1 MHRPTKTLHAKAV
14 FCGEVAEGVIGVIVA
29 EEESG
34 EGARVELQRATSF
47 DDQDRALGQD
57 TYCLSLH
64 TGACVYGGVTRWLL
78 VPGRLKLEL
87 SKEASDALELDT
99 ELTIEFGAQQP
110 ADLEEWLPKVLAKN

>member
-1 MHRPTKTLHAKAV
+1 MATLHARAV

-64 TGACVYGGVTRWLL
+64 TGASVYGGVTRWLL
-78 VPGRLKLEL
+78 APGQLKLEL

-99 ELTIEFGAQQP
+99 ELTIEFDAQQV
-110 ADLEEWLPKVLAKN
+110 ADLEEWLPKVLEKN